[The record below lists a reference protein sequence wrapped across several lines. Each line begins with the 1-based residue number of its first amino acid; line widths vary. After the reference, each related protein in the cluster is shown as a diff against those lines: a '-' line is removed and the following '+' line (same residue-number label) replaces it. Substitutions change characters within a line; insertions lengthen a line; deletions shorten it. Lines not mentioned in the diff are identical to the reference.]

1 MFQNPSQALY
11 AIPSFFRSRKP
22 SRECVGLPQEL
33 VDMTLD
39 FLHND
44 KQSLSVS
51 SLVCRSWLSSARI
64 HLFTSITLNKSTD
77 YAELVA
83 LLDGSPDLADCVRT
97 ITIYGDLPFSLGAD
111 SYEWLEEGLQ
121 IMAKLRKIRKI
132 NWWAFDWGVVK
143 EVLKDSAYSFPP
155 VSELCA
161 DGVRFSSVENLA
173 LFFRTF
179 STVTSLTLR
188 DIHVTGLDLS
198 AMPLLFSHSPPRL
211 RQLFLMS
218 NGANGPLIDLLLLP
232 HFEFDL
238 RCLHTAWTPQLC
250 LENHF
255 QTLCGVVA
263 PTVQELLIVVKCNPT
278 EGQ

>member
-1 MFQNPSQALY
+1 MFGNPLASL
-11 AIPSFFRSRKP
+11 FRSRKP
-22 SRECVGLPQEL
+22 VSESQFTRLPQEL
-33 VDMTLD
+33 VDMVLD
-39 FLHND
+39 ELHND
-44 KQSLSVS
+44 KYSLCAG
-51 SLVCRSWLSSARI
+51 SLVSRSWLRAAQT
-64 HLFTSITLNKSTD
+64 HLFASITLTKSTD
-77 YAELVA
+77 FTGLNA
-83 LLDGSPDLADCVRT
+83 LLEESPRLADFVLT
-97 ITIYGDLPFSLGAD
+97 VTFYGDLPFSLGAD
-111 SYEWLEEGLQ
+111 AYEWLEDAFK
-121 IMAKLRKIRKI
+121 IVSKLKNIRKI
-132 NWWAFDWGVVK
+132 NWWAFDWGVV
-143 EVLKDSAYSFPP
+143 ETLFKDRMCTFPP

-161 DGVRFSSVENLA
+161 DGVRFASVENLV

-211 RQLFLMS
+211 QQLFLMS

-263 PTVQELLIVVKCNPT
+263 STVQELLVVIKCNPSQ
-278 EGQ
+278 GQFD